1 MFYRHH
7 TNDRTVTMTVYTVHA
22 NYMRQTVAAV
32 LSLLSQLLIIQTHV
46 TDVYCEMNLQK
57 LWRAVEQPSSWSAT
71 RWH

>member
-1 MFYRHH
+1 
-7 TNDRTVTMTVYTVHA
+7 
-22 NYMRQTVAAV
+22 MRQTVAAV